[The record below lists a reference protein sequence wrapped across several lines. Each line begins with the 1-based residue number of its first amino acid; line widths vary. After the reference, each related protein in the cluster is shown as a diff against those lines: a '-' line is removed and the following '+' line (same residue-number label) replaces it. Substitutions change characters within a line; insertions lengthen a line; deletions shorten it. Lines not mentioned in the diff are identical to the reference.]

1 MERRAM
7 CNICNKKS
15 RHNQRGEC
23 INCVTN
29 KSKVIESDTTS
40 V

>member
-1 MERRAM
+1 MKRKAL

-15 RHNQRGEC
+15 RHNQKNEC

-29 KSKVIESDTTS
+29 KEKVKGVE
-40 V
+40 